1 MLVLVCN
8 KAAKPKINLLAPVV
22 TEENLV
28 VEAVNNT
35 IETAVDETIVKDSKV
50 INTENWDWD
59 SAVTNDMVDNFI
71 VIEVRSETPPVV

>member
-50 INTENWDWD
+50 INTEN
-59 SAVTNDMVDNFI
+59 
-71 VIEVRSETPPVV
+71 